1 MGLLAN
7 KLGIRAFSIEDP
19 SQPLL
24 PYSALVE
31 QLGIGKSDAGLMV
44 SEATAMRLTTA
55 FACIM
60 VISSDL
66 SSLKRAI
73 YQKLP
78 DGSVREAPEH
88 PLWKLICENPS
99 PTMTGVTYRGAELVS
114 VLGWGNAYTLV
125 RRDRGNRAASLQI
138 LPASKTAPVMIEGKL
153 MYATTATVDGVPA
166 YAEPKDILHPMGFS
180 LNGVV
185 GLSPVQQCKNAF
197 GLALA
202 AERFG
207 AQFFGNGARST
218 GVLTHP
224 DLLDVEARANL
235 TRSLAE
241 MVTGNNALRPILLEE
256 GMKWEQVSIAPNDA
270 QFIET
275 RKFQRSEICSLYR
288 VPLHLIQDLDRST
301 NNNIEHQS
309 LDYIRYTLRPWAVR
323 IEEEINS
330 KLLGNGFFVEHDFN
344 DFQRGDFASQTTGI
358 ATLRS
363 AGVFSINDGLR
374 TLRMNTIPA
383 EDGGDERTV
392 PLNVINARALV
403 DGNGPDE
410 GDSDGAG
417 AGPDV
422 PAEPFTDLRRE
433 RIVSSY
439 RRLFRDAVGRT
450 VNRRNADA
458 QFAYKAFQPVLAAMA
473 QVLLTMYVASVQELS
488 AEDEGKVNQ
497 YARELAA
504 KAPEWTAKNASE
516 TATRLTGEA
525 YKALKT
531 ALIG

>member
-1 MGLLAN
+1 MGLLTN

-31 QLGIGKSDAGLMV
+31 QLGIGKSDAGVMV

-55 FACIM
+55 CACIT

-88 PLWKLICENPS
+88 PLWKLICEAPS
-99 PTMTGVTYRGAELVS
+99 PTMTGVSYRGAELAS
-114 VLGWGNAYTLV
+114 VLGWGNAYTLI
-125 RRDRGNRAASLQI
+125 RRNRGNGVASLQI
-138 LPASKTAPVMIEGKL
+138 LPSSKTSPVLLEGKL
-153 MYATTATVDGVPA
+153 MYGTTATEDGMPA
-166 YAEPKDILHPMGFS
+166 YIEPANILHPLGFS

-185 GLSPVQQCKNAF
+185 GMSPVQQCNNAF

-202 AERFG
+202 AEKFG
-207 AQFFGNGARST
+207 AQFFGNGARTT

-224 DLLDVEARANL
+224 LALDDEAYSRLKA
-235 TRSLAE
+235 SVQE
-241 MVTGNNALRPILLEE
+241 MATGSNALRPMILEE

-323 IEEEINS
+323 IEQEINS
-330 KLLGNGFFVEHDFN
+330 KLLGSGFFVEHDFN

-358 ATLRS
+358 ATLRA
-363 AGVFSINDGLR
+363 AGVYSINDGLR
-374 TLRMNTIPA
+374 SLRMNTISA
-383 EDGGDERTV
+383 EEGGDERTV
-392 PLNVINARALV
+392 PLNVVNVKSLV
-403 DGNGPDE
+403 DGNGADE
-410 GDSDGAG
+410 GNSDGNG
-417 AGPDV
+417 TGPDI
-422 PAEPFTDLRRE
+422 PTEPFTDVRRE
-433 RIVSSY
+433 RIVNSY

-450 VNRRNADA
+450 VNRKNTDA
-458 QFAYKAFQPVLAAMA
+458 QFAYRAFQPVLAAMG
-473 QVLLTMYVASVQELS
+473 QVILTMYVASTIEFS
-488 AEDEGKVNQ
+488 ADDENKVNEQ
-497 YARELAA
+497 ARAIAA
-504 KAPEWTAKNASE
+504 KSGEWTQENASE

-525 YKALKT
+525 YTALKT